1 MTLPEGSIEHRRQR
15 HAACYEKMLT
25 AGVPST

>member
-1 MTLPEGSIEHRRQR
+1 MTLPEAPSSNTGSVMQP
-15 HAACYEKMLT
+15 CYEKMLT